1 MLVLFLLM
9 SVRIKSPERNP
20 MSLLGL
26 KCLCHVKKKKK
37 KTTTYNSVFHIQNEK
52 ERGGG
57 ISEGRKHE

>member
-26 KCLCHVKKKKK
+26 KCLCHVKKKKNPLLI
-37 KTTTYNSVFHIQNEK
+37 TQCFTYK
-52 ERGGG
+52 MK
-57 ISEGRKHE
+57 RKGEVE

>member
-26 KCLCHVKKKKK
+26 KCLCHVKKKKNPLLI
-37 KTTTYNSVFHIQNEK
+37 TLFHIQNEK